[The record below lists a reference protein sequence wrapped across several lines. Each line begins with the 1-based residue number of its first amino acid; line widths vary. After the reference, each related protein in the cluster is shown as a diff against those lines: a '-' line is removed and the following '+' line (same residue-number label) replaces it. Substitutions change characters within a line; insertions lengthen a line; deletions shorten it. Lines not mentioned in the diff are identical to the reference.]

1 MASCT
6 IGIEFFFSFFVFVQ
20 GHGLYYWHVNVSV
33 PLLILVFFLVLLLLG
48 EKTIIENVWQIILY
62 QTNPKKKNKIKCLP
76 VFLFLLHNYYPFILS
91 MYTISKK
98 EMMIVMGFNKYGY

>member
-6 IGIEFFFSFFVFVQ
+6 IDIEFFFFLFLVQ
-20 GHGLYYWHVNVSV
+20 EHGLYYWHINVSV

-62 QTNPKKKNKIKCLP
+62 QTNPKKKKKKCLP